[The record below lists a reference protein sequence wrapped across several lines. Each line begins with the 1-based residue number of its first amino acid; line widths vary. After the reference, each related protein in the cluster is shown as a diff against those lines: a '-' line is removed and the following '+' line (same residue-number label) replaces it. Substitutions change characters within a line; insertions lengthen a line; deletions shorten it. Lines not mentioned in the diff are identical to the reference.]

1 MEHAKQRKQIR
12 RATEM
17 KSTPSI
23 ALILLL
29 SATVFAQ
36 QSDPPMKMASV
47 ERPVTIMAGLGS
59 LHHPVSTSK
68 PEAQRFFDQGLSLV
82 FAFNHDEAVR
92 SFKRAAEIDPQ
103 MVRGWWG
110 VALALGPNINQE
122 VDLAHE
128 EAAYDAAQ
136 KARALAKNKPEGERA
151 YIEALAKRYSLD
163 PKSDLKKLAVTYKN
177 AMGELSRKYPD
188 DLDAATLYAE
198 SMMDLRPWQLWNAD
212 GKPAEGTEEI
222 VAVLEWVLKRNPN
235 HPGAIH
241 YYIHT
246 VEASPNPDRALAYA
260 SRLAQLMPMAGH
272 LVHMPAH
279 IYERVGDYQSAARSN
294 ADAAAA
300 DEAYFKATGAQGFYS
315 MYYAHNLD
323 FLAIAHSM
331 QGRYRDA
338 LDASMKLVDFTRP
351 MVKDMPM
358 FEPILAKAIL
368 MRERFNQW
376 DEIMK
381 QPQPDASWS
390 STLAL
395 WHWAR
400 GIAFARR
407 GDFGNAQSEQKA
419 FLDTAK
425 SVPADSM
432 SSLNP
437 TSKIFLIADDVLR
450 ARIAEAKH
458 DDKSALE
465 FFNKGVR
472 DEDALAYDEPPQ
484 WFHPV
489 RESLGGLLL
498 RRGNYAEAEKVFR
511 ADLERNRHSGRSL
524 FGLTESLKGQKKSD
538 EAAVAQ
544 REFETVWKNADT
556 KLSIADL

>member
-1 MEHAKQRKQIR
+1 
-12 RATEM
+12 M
-17 KSTPSI
+17 KKFFII
-23 ALILLL
+23 ALVLLGTN
-29 SATVFAQ
+29 AITAQ
-36 QSDPPMKMASV
+36 QSDMQMKMGPA
-47 ERPVTIMAGLGS
+47 PVTIMPGLGS
-59 LHHPVSTSK
+59 LHHAVSTTK

-82 FAFNHDEAVR
+82 FAFNHEEAIR
-92 SFKRAAEIDPQ
+92 SFKRAAELDPQ
-103 MVRGWWG
+103 MAMAWWG

-136 KARALAKNKPEGERA
+136 KALALAKDKPEAERA
-151 YIEALAKRYSLD
+151 YIGALAGRYSLD
-163 PKSDLKKLAVTYKN
+163 PKSDLKKLAVNYKD
-177 AMGELSRKYPD
+177 AMAELSKKYPD

-198 SMMDLRPWQLWNAD
+198 SMMDLRPWQLWSAD
-212 GKPAEGTEEI
+212 GKPAAGTEEI
-222 VAVLEWVLKRNPN
+222 VAVLESVLRRNPN

-241 YYIHT
+241 YYIHA
-246 VEASPNPDRALAYA
+246 VEASPHPERALAYA
-260 SRLAQLMPMAGH
+260 PKLPQLMPMAGH

-279 IYERVGDYQSAARSN
+279 IYERVGDYPAAARSN
-294 ADAAAA
+294 AEAAAA
-300 DEAYFKATGAQGFYS
+300 DEAYFKATGTQGFYS

-323 FLAIAHSM
+323 FLAVAHSM

-338 LDASMKLVDFTRP
+338 LDASIKLVDFTRP

-358 FEPILAKAIL
+358 VEPILAKSFL

-376 DEIMK
+376 DEIIK

-390 STLAL
+390 STLAI

-400 GIAFARR
+400 GIAFARG

-437 TSKIFLIADDVLR
+437 TGKILLIADDVLR

-458 DDKSALE
+458 DNKSALE
-465 FFNKGVR
+465 FFNKGVS
-472 DEDALAYDEPPQ
+472 DEDALSYDEPPQ

-489 RESLGGLLL
+489 RESLGGFLL
-498 RRGNYAEAEKVFR
+498 RSGKYAEAEKVFR
-511 ADLERNRHSGRSL
+511 ADLERNKLSGRSL
-524 FGLTESLKGQKKSD
+524 FGLMESLKAQKKT
-538 EAAVAQ
+538 AAAALAQ
-544 REFETVWKNADT
+544 REFETAWKKADT